1 MSKDRERLRLLHERL
16 IGSDP
21 SAPSELFVDLQKPLA
36 RVMYGRFRDAG
47 LSWSDAAD
55 IATDAIVAHLSAP
68 HRFQPERASLFTYLV
83 VIANGDAL
91 NLIRDRG
98 KERKNYA
105 RLVELSAA
113 DGNITDDGGC
123 RRLDA
128 EKLLRTHIDEIAETD
143 MDRRVLDLM
152 LQGEQETAAYAV
164 VLEIEDLP
172 APEQRSLVKQHRDK
186 IEKRLK
192 RLGERL

>member
-1 MSKDRERLRLLHERL
+1 MSKDREQLRLLHERL
-16 IGSDP
+16 VRGDP
-21 SAPSELFVDLQKPLA
+21 AAPSEMFVVLQKPIA
-36 RVMYGRFRDAG
+36 RVVCGRYRDAG
-47 LSWSDAAD
+47 LSWIDTAD
-55 IATDAIVAHLSAP
+55 IATDAIVAYLSAP
-68 HRFQPERASLFTYLV
+68 HRFKPERASLFTYLV

-98 KERKNYA
+98 KGRKNYA
-105 RLVELSAA
+105 HFVELSAA
-113 DGNITDDGGC
+113 DGNITDDEEH

-128 EKLLRTHIDEIAETD
+128 EKLLRAHIDEITETD
-143 MDRRVLDLM
+143 MDRRVLNLM

-164 VLEIEDLP
+164 VLGIEGLP
-172 APEQRSLVKQHRDK
+172 ASEQRSLVKQHRDK